1 MVSTSP
7 IPPGPKL
14 WHFLAL
20 MGGNVALAFGPTLV
34 RWADSGPVAAGFWRL
49 TLALPV
55 IVFLARFSRQP
66 LIEHFSRATW
76 LAVAGAGVLFAL
88 DLASWHVGI
97 GATRLGNATL
107 FGNSGAVILMVWALI
122 VLRRAP
128 SQAEAA
134 AIGAAL
140 AGSAILFGRSLEV
153 SWETLVGDLFCLLAG
168 LFYAGYILLAQGAR
182 GRIGGWA
189 LLTWSIL
196 AGAPVLLAV
205 ALLRGE
211 PVWPRDWT
219 PLLTLALTS
228 QIIGQGLLV
237 FALGHFRPL
246 TIGLVLLTQPVVSI
260 IAGWWWF
267 AETLSGWD
275 ALGMALVAGA
285 LVIARADE
293 PRATPENPTTPA

>member
-1 MVSTSP
+1 MNHSAPAT
-7 IPPGPKL
+7 PGRIG
-14 WHFLAL
+14 WYFLAL

-34 RWADSGPVAAGFWRL
+34 RWSDSGPVSAGFWRL

-55 IVFLARFSRQP
+55 IVLLARVSGQP
-66 LIEHFSRATW
+66 LVRHFSRATW

-97 GATRLGNATL
+97 EATRLGNATL

-122 VLRRAP
+122 VLRRVP
-128 SQAEAA
+128 SLAEAA
-134 AIGAAL
+134 AILAAL
-140 AGSAILFGRSLEV
+140 TGSAILFGRSLEV

-168 LFYAGYILLAQGAR
+168 LFYAGYILLLQGAR
-182 GRIGGWA
+182 NRIGGWA

-196 AGAPVLLAV
+196 AGAPVMLAI

-211 PVWPRDWT
+211 PVWPHDWT
-219 PLLTLALTS
+219 PLLTLAFTS
-228 QIIGQGLLV
+228 QILGQGLLV

-246 TIGLVLLTQPVVSI
+246 VIGLVLLTQPIVSI
-260 IAGWWWF
+260 VAGWWWF
-267 AETLSGWD
+267 GETVGGWD

-293 PRATPENPTTPA
+293 REEG

>member
-1 MVSTSP
+1 MTPTSP
-7 IPPGPKL
+7 PALKPVV

-20 MGGNVALAFGPTLV
+20 LGGNVALAFGPTLV

-49 TLALPV
+49 ALALPV
-55 IVFLARFSRQP
+55 VALLAGASRQP
-66 LIEHFSRATW
+66 LVEHFSRATW

-107 FGNSGAVILMVWALI
+107 FGNSGALILLVWALI

-134 AIGAAL
+134 TIAAAL
-140 AGSAILFGRSLEV
+140 TGSAILFGRSLEV
-153 SWETLVGDLFCLLAG
+153 SWETLIGDLFCLLAG
-168 LFYAGYILLAQGAR
+168 LFYAGYILLLQGAR

-196 AGAPVLLAV
+196 AGAPVLFAIAV
-205 ALLRGE
+205 LRGE
-211 PVWPRDWT
+211 PVWPQDWT

-228 QIIGQGLLV
+228 QIAGQGLLV
-237 FALGHFRPL
+237 FALGHFKPL
-246 TIGLVLLTQPVVSI
+246 VIGLVLLTQPIVSI
-260 IAGWWWF
+260 AAGWWWF
-267 AETLSGWD
+267 GETLDGWD

-293 PRATPENPTTPA
+293 PPRTPQNPATPS

>member
-1 MVSTSP
+1 MVSTVP
-7 IPPGPKL
+7 DPTRPKV

-20 MGGNVALAFGPTLV
+20 MGGNIALAFGPTLV

-49 TLALPV
+49 TLALPI
-55 IVFLARFSRQP
+55 IVLLAKASRQP
-66 LIEHFSRATW
+66 LVEHFSRATW

-88 DLASWHVGI
+88 DLASWHIGI

-128 SQAEAA
+128 SKAETAAIAA
-134 AIGAAL
+134 ALTGA
-140 AGSAILFGRSLEV
+140 AILFGRSLQI
-153 SWETLVGDLFCLLAG
+153 SWETLIGDLFCLLAG
-168 LFYAGYILLAQGAR
+168 LFYAGYILLAQSAR

-196 AGAPVLLAV
+196 AGAPVLLAI

-246 TIGLVLLTQPVVSI
+246 IIGLVLLTQPVVSI
-260 IAGWWWF
+260 MAGWWWF
-267 AETLSGWD
+267 GEVLSGWD
-275 ALGMALVAGA
+275 ALGMTLVAGA

-293 PRATPENPTTPA
+293 PRAMPENPATPA

>member
-1 MVSTSP
+1 MVPSSP
-7 IPPGPKL
+7 SATKPMGWYL
-14 WHFLAL
+14 LAL
-20 MGGNVALAFGPTLV
+20 MSGNVALAFGPTLV

-49 TLALPV
+49 TLALPLV
-55 IVFLARFSRQP
+55 VLLARASRQP
-66 LIEHFSRATW
+66 LFEHFSRVTW

-107 FGNSGAVILMVWALI
+107 FGNSGALILMVWALI

-128 SQAEAA
+128 SRAEAG
-134 AIGAAL
+134 AILAAL
-140 AGSAILFGRSLEV
+140 TGSAILFGRSLEV

-168 LFYAGYILLAQGAR
+168 LFYAGYILLLQGAR

-196 AGAPVLLAV
+196 AGAPVLLAIAV
-205 ALLRGE
+205 LRGE
-211 PVWPRDWT
+211 PVWPQDWT

-228 QIIGQGLLV
+228 QILGQGLLV

-246 TIGLVLLTQPVVSI
+246 IIGLVLLTQPIVSI
-260 IAGWWWF
+260 VAGWWWF
-267 AETLSGWD
+267 GETLSGWD

-285 LVIARADE
+285 LVIARVDE
-293 PRATPENPTTPA
+293 PKAGAVPPTVPA